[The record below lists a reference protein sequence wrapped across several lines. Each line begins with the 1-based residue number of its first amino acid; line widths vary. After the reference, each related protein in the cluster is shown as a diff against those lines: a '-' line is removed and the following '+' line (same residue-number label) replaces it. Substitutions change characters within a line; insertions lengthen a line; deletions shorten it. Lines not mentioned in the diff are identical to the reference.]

1 MTYEKFI
8 KICQKHGLESKQA
21 IKAGRE
27 LEKANN

>member
-8 KICQKHGLESKQA
+8 EICQEYGLESKQA